1 MALIDGSFIYHDI
14 IPDGKQDGIYISS
27 AYPATSSSFLVLFF
41 KR

>member
-27 AYPATSSSFLVLFF
+27 AYPVAGFSFLVLFF
-41 KR
+41 NR